1 MNDGTTGGTDLD
13 EAMPLPLPRERRTD
27 KTLTFTQLPYPC
39 DASPD
44 LATFQQ
50 SPGLLTRPTSSKQP
64 NLPLDRSVDHL
75 SAEFGVNLC
84 EIPIPK
90 FSELFAEHAVAPFFV
105 FQLFCVALWCL
116 DEYWRFSLF
125 TGFMLVAFECTTV
138 FQVSLPNVSRRFVRP
153 S

>member
-1 MNDGTTGGTDLD
+1 
-13 EAMPLPLPRERRTD
+13 MPLPLPRERRTD

-138 FQVSLPNVSRRFVRP
+138 FQVSLRACRAA
-153 S
+153 